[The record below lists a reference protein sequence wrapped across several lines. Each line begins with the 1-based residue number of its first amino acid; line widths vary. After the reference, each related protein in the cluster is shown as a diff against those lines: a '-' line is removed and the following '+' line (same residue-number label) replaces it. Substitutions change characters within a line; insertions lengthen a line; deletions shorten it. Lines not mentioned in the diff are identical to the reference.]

1 MKSKYCYF
9 LFLFIFTIL
18 FTGCYTSD
26 KTISILDDRLLS
38 PNYAP
43 IIYNSYPSEYLKDE
57 TIGRELL
64 GSFPFISLSYNI
76 DFKGKFNDNF
86 YDKIPY
92 RYKSAFL
99 PDVNFFKL
107 LSNPFLYDFIY
118 IQPIWVENF
127 KRVSNDLFENICYSY
142 NMSSKERE
150 ILKWWI
156 KQGGVLWME
165 SGIFATGYEN
175 YTTDIKRSDRKILKK
190 LYKKSKN
197 LSFLGKS
204 IKTLHF
210 RAKKID
216 LVKIDMHNIV
226 FKNLIN
232 QKGFEH
238 LDTLSLKIDKF
249 AQNYFV
255 FNSGVLV
262 KDKKG
267 DILAS
272 QIKYGKGKVISLLPL
287 DFTTRYYDGELFRW
301 NLLYYGLDKK

>member
-1 MKSKYCYF
+1 MKNRYFYF
-9 LFLFIFTIL
+9 LPIFIIL

-26 KTISILDDRLLS
+26 KTISAIDDRLLS

-64 GSFPFISLSYNI
+64 GSFPFISLSHNV
-76 DFKGKFNDNF
+76 DFKGKFNDTF

-92 RYKSAFL
+92 RYKAAFL
-99 PDVNFFKL
+99 PDVNFYKL

-118 IQPIWVENF
+118 IQPIWIENF

-142 NMSSKERE
+142 NLSAKERE

-175 YTTDIKRSDRKILKK
+175 YTTEIKRSDKKILKK
-190 LYKKSKN
+190 LHKKSKN
-197 LSFLGKS
+197 LSFLGHS
-204 IKTLHF
+204 IRTSHF

-216 LVKIDMHNIV
+216 LVKIDTHEV
-226 FKNLIN
+226 LFKHLVNH
-232 QKGFEH
+232 KGFKK
-238 LDTLSLKIDKF
+238 LNTLSLQVDKF

-255 FNSGVLV
+255 LDGENLIQ
-262 KDKKG
+262 DKRG
-267 DILAS
+267 TVLAS
-272 QIKYGKGKVISLLPL
+272 QMKYGKGKVISLLPL

-301 NLLYYGLDKK
+301 NLLYYGLDKG